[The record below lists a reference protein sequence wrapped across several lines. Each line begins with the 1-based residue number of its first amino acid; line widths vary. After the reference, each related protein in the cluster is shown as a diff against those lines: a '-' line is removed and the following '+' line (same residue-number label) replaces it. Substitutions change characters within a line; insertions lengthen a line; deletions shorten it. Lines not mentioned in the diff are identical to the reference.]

1 MYMHTLTY
9 LPVEFSLRANAG
21 DTPTAEN
28 KYAII
33 HGSLVMGGEG
43 GEGGE

>member
-1 MYMHTLTY
+1 MYLEYTY

-21 DTPTAEN
+21 DTSTAKN
-28 KYAII
+28 KYTVI